1 MLSLNNIPYMA
12 YTHKHIMSYHMVL
25 YIVSLIGYSRP
36 DFYALKYAKKNP
48 YAGTA
53 KRGLTGIWQDLL

>member
-1 MLSLNNIPYMA
+1 MA
-12 YTHKHIMSYHMVL
+12 SADKHIMSYHMAL